1 MTNFTTFKHI
11 IHHNKITVINPNE
24 IAFYIFCI
32 KAINLLLQVYVLWD
46 FNKNFHTFF
55 FYLHSFRRFI
65 LCLTSEMNLQLY
77 PQLFMCTEWLQ
88 TLFASLGLL
97 VLFTFYTDLI
107 SGLWEYSFLLQ
118 NPLPSCQ
125 VPAACNRH
133 CFQPTS
139 LCPTPKLTHLN
150 YGLWTCTWLI
160 TPKSS
165 ASFDCTL
172 ADKVN
177 YLPPVNVN
185 MLGVVFYN
193 EQGIF

>member
-1 MTNFTTFKHI
+1 MKLHFTSFALKPSIYFFKYMFCEI
-11 IHHNKITVINPNE
+11 STKIFIH
-24 IAFYIFCI
+24 
-32 KAINLLLQVYVLWD
+32 
-46 FNKNFHTFF
+46 F

-107 SGLWEYSFLLQ
+107 SGLGEHSFLLQ
-118 NPLPSCQ
+118 NPSPSCQ

-177 YLPPVNVN
+177 YLPPANVN